1 MANGE
6 QRPYTERSIQGNR
19 GQSQEIRSDNRQE
32 ELITSLIG
40 LTAILWRPPSG
51 GAWLPSGSPAAG
63 RTSNSPAWTP
73 QPAGCTRA
81 QAGWATAMGAIL
93 PPLSTCTRESNGSW
107 PAPRSRSAC
116 SEFDIRPWL
125 KVQAFPDV
133 ERPHGPGEAM
143 HHEAIGR
150 IADQILS
157 MADGIDGGPARGGK
171 NAAFELHRIS
181 IADLTVVGTAG
192 EGNRCKGALLQGA
205 KPSRVVGVRVAGTT
219 LKGRRC
225 RDVSVDAFAMVAI
238 ALQPAL
244 GLLGAVLPG
253 ATHRP
258 VLIHQTKQ
266 VGADAPE

>member
-1 MANGE
+1 
-6 QRPYTERSIQGNR
+6 
-19 GQSQEIRSDNRQE
+19 
-32 ELITSLIG
+32 
-40 LTAILWRPPSG
+40 
-51 GAWLPSGSPAAG
+51 
-63 RTSNSPAWTP
+63 
-73 QPAGCTRA
+73 
-81 QAGWATAMGAIL
+81 MGAIL
-93 PPLSTCTRESNGSW
+93 PPLFHLHKGNPTGVGVPLEAAVLAVNSIFGHGSKCRLFLTFNGLMGL
-107 PAPRSRSAC
+107 A
-116 SEFDIRPWL
+116 
-125 KVQAFPDV
+125 
-133 ERPHGPGEAM
+133 EAM

-181 IADLTVVGTAG
+181 NADLTVVGTAG

-219 LKGRRC
+219 LKGLRC
-225 RDVSVDAFAMVAI
+225 RDVSVDAFAMGAI

-244 GLLGAVLPG
+244 GFLGAVLPG